1 MSAAD
6 AGSPNRA
13 PPPPAHTPL
22 GHLRATA
29 ALIAVLLLGT
39 GVVYPLVVTGLAEL
53 VDPSAA
59 NGSLLYYPNGT
70 VAGSGLVAQ
79 NTDAPYLFWERPSL
93 TDYVTTLGIGT
104 DPGPTDPA
112 LLALLNETIAYLR
125 LDGNLSANT
134 TLPLWWI
141 APSASS
147 TDPDLVVPAV
157 TVQIPRI
164 AAAVNNST
172 VQGNCQRAFGT
183 NVLVTCLL
191 DLVNAHITNPPI
203 PDLGVPYVDVLP
215 LDLDLLPIIAR

>member
-1 MSAAD
+1 VSAPETA
-6 AGSPNRA
+6 AA
-13 PPPPAHTPL
+13 PPPGRPSAHSAL

-29 ALIAVLLLGT
+29 ALIALLVLVT
-39 GVVYPLVVTGLAEL
+39 GVIYPVVVTGIAEL
-53 VDPSAA
+53 TDPSAA

-70 VAGSGLVAQ
+70 LAGSSLVAQ

-112 LLALLNETIAYLR
+112 LVALLNETIAYLR
-125 LDGNLSANT
+125 LDGNIAANIS
-134 TLPLWWI
+134 LPLWWV

-172 VQGNCQRAFGT
+172 VQNHCQQAFGT
-183 NVLVTCLL
+183 GVVVTCLL
-191 DLVNAHITNPPI
+191 DLVNKHITEPPL
-203 PDLGVPYVDVLP
+203 PDIGVPYVDVLV
-215 LDLDLLPIIAR
+215 LDLALLPIIAR